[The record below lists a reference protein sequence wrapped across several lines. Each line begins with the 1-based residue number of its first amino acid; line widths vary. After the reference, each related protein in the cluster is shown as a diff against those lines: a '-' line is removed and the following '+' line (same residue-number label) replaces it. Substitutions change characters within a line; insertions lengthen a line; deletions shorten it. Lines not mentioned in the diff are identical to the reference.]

1 MIVTLLKASIIK
13 TEDKC
18 DQYKEENN
26 RFPYMAKRCDYQ
38 TYINCTDSSIIRQAY

>member
-1 MIVTLLKASIIK
+1 MYYK
-13 TEDKC
+13 TEDEC

-26 RFPYMAKRCDYQ
+26 RVPYMAKRCDYQ